1 VTEITLSGNINIR
14 NFARQLVMIIGR
26 FWPKAAS
33 FPEHFQDEIM
43 TALPQKRP
51 FSALRLVCR

>member
-26 FWPKAAS
+26 FWPKAAVQ
-33 FPEHFQDEIM
+33 FAGILTDRM
-43 TALPQKRP
+43 TALGKSGRRQLQPW
-51 FSALRLVCR
+51 